1 MCPDYLSFNVVDPD
15 GKPISG
21 AKLTFY
27 PVGWYSYSVSPE
39 PVYTA
44 RTDLDGSR
52 TIKAEKIFP
61 KTRSFGL
68 KYPNMFVKAEY
79 DGMVA
84 YGWLPLYEIQNVV
97 FDGKD
102 TYELNLALKGKTPS
116 DPFAFDVKK

>member
-1 MCPDYLSFNVVDPD
+1 
-15 GKPISG
+15 
-21 AKLTFY
+21 
-27 PVGWYSYSVSPE
+27 VSPD

-44 RTDLDGSR
+44 KTGPDGCR

-102 TYELNLALKGKTPS
+102 TYELSLSLKGKTPS
-116 DPFAFDVKK
+116 DPLKFEVNR